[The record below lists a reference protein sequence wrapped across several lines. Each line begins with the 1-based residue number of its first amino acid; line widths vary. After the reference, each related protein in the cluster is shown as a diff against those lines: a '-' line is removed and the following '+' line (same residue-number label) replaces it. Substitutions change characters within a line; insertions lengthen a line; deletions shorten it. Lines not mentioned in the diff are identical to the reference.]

1 MPNPNKVL
9 YGLKNVHY
17 ALYDTEVVNGQT
29 IYNYQ
34 TPVPYPG
41 AVSLGLDAQGDMIVF
56 YADDGDYF
64 VADQNSGY
72 EGPFVAARVP
82 DDFRKDVMGELTDAD
97 GSLIES
103 SIPTPK
109 PFALL
114 FEMAGDQQAERCV
127 LYNCTVRRTAI
138 NPETR
143 TNSATPQTRS
153 MTLRASPRADGIVKK
168 QSGVN
173 TTAAS
178 YAGWYSAVPLP
189 APASALLSALTI
201 GSLVLT
207 PTFDDEKF
215 TYTASTTSAKDAIT
229 ATPISG
235 ATAVIMVN
243 GAVVASG
250 ADATWKSGAND
261 VTVAVTDANGITV
274 VYQITVTKTGGV

>member
-1 MPNPNKVL
+1 MGNANKVL

-17 ALYDTEVVNGQT
+17 ALYETSVVNGQT
-29 IYNYQ
+29 IYDYE
-34 TPVPYPG
+34 TPEPFPG
-41 AVSLGLDAQGDMIVF
+41 AVSLGLDPQGDLIVF

-82 DDFRKDVMGELTDAD
+82 DDFRKDVMQEIEDAD

-103 SIPTPK
+103 SVPTPK

-127 LYNCTVRRTAI
+127 LYNCTVRRVPI

-168 QSGVN
+168 QSGAN
-173 TTAAS
+173 TSAAS
-178 YAGWYSAVPLP
+178 YAAWYSAVPLP
-189 APASALLSALTI
+189 APDSALLSALTI
-201 GSLVLT
+201 GTLTLT
-207 PTFDDEKF
+207 PTFDEAKF
-215 TYTASTTSAKDAIT
+215 AYTTTTANAKDAIT
-229 ATPISG
+229 ATPASG

-243 GAVVASG
+243 GAVVTSG
-250 ADATWKSGAND
+250 SDATWETGANN
-261 VTVAVTDANGITV
+261 VTVTVTDANGITV
-274 VYQITVTKTGGV
+274 VYQITVTKTGA

>member
-17 ALYDTEVVNGQT
+17 STFETQIVNGHT
-29 IYNYQ
+29 IYDYE
-34 TPVPYPG
+34 TPQPFPG
-41 AVSLGLDAQGDMIVF
+41 AVSLGLDPQGDLIVF

-82 DDFRKDVMGELTDAD
+82 DDFRKDIMQELEDDD

-103 SIPTPK
+103 SVPTPK

-114 FEMAGDQQAERCV
+114 FEMAGDQQSERCV
-127 LYNCTVRRTAI
+127 LYNCTARRVAL

-153 MTLRASPRADGIVKK
+153 MTLKASPRADGIVKK

-173 TTAAS
+173 TSAAS
-178 YAGWYSAVPLP
+178 YAAWYSAVPLP
-189 APASALLSALTI
+189 APKTALLTALTI
-201 GSLVLT
+201 GALTLT
-207 PTFDDEKF
+207 PTFDDAKF
-215 TYTASTTSAKDAIT
+215 AYTTTTTNAKDAIT
-229 ATPISG
+229 ATPAAG

-243 GAVVASG
+243 GAVVTSG
-250 ADATWKSGAND
+250 SDATWTTGTNN

-274 VYQITVTKTGGV
+274 VYRVTVTKGE

>member
-17 ALYDTEVVNGQT
+17 ALYDTSVVNGQT
-29 IYNYQ
+29 IYSYG
-34 TPVPYPG
+34 TPAPFPG
-41 AVSLGLDAQGDMIVF
+41 AVSLGLDPQGDLIVF

-82 DDFRKDVMGELTDAD
+82 DDFRKDVMQEIVDDD

-103 SIPTPK
+103 SVPTPK

-168 QSGVN
+168 QSGAN
-173 TTAAS
+173 TSAAS
-178 YAGWYSAVPLP
+178 YAAWYSAVPLP
-189 APASALLSALTI
+189 APASALLTALTI
-201 GSLVLT
+201 GTLT
-207 PTFDDEKF
+207 LSPTFDDAKF
-215 TYTASTTSAKDAIT
+215 TYTTTTANAKDAIT
-229 ATPISG
+229 ATAASG
-235 ATAVIMVN
+235 ATAVIQVN

-250 ADATWKSGAND
+250 ADATWQAGANN
-261 VTVAVTDANGITV
+261 VTVTVTDANGITV
-274 VYQITVTKTGGV
+274 VYQITVTKSSE

>member
-17 ALYDTEVVNGQT
+17 ALYETSVVNGQT
-29 IYNYQ
+29 IYDYE
-34 TPVPYPG
+34 TPVAFPG
-41 AVSLGLDAQGDMIVF
+41 AVSLGLDPQGDLIVF

-82 DDFRKDVMGELTDAD
+82 DDFRKDVMQEIEDDD

-103 SIPTPK
+103 SVPTPK

-127 LYNCTVRRTAI
+127 LYNCTVRRTSI

-153 MTLRASPRADGIVKK
+153 MTLRASPRADGVVKK
-168 QSGVN
+168 QSGAN
-173 TTAAS
+173 TSAAS
-178 YAGWYSAVPLP
+178 YAAWYSAVPLP
-189 APASALLSALTI
+189 APASALLTALTI
-201 GSLVLT
+201 GTLT
-207 PTFDDEKF
+207 LSPTFDDAKF
-215 TYTASTTSAKDAIT
+215 TYTTTTANAKDAIT
-229 ATPISG
+229 ATAASG
-235 ATAVIMVN
+235 ATAVIQVN

-250 ADATWKSGAND
+250 ADATWTAGANN
-261 VTVAVTDANGITV
+261 VTVTVTDANGITV
-274 VYQITVTKTGGV
+274 VYQITVTKSSE